1 MNHKLL
7 RIANELNKMIL
18 HSDAQVECQF
28 TRRKSGIITVIL
40 FHFDDRYEVGASH
53 LYIDTDYHD
62 EGVEEVYK
70 QMKRVIT
77 GEALIGEEDRN
88 LSNQA

>member
-7 RIANELNKMIL
+7 RIANELNKLIL
-18 HSDAQVECQF
+18 HSDAKVECQF
-28 TRRKSGIITVIL
+28 ASHRSGAISVFL
-40 FHFDDRYEVGASH
+40 FHFNDRYELGVRF
-53 LYIDTDYHD
+53 LYISTNCSD
-62 EGVEEVYK
+62 EEVQEVYE
-70 QMKRVIT
+70 QMKRVIA